1 MKFGSPLRSEPRA
14 MGTLNKE
21 FCFRLRGSYRS
32 LPGGGGMRRGWKG
45 EGHLFKE
52 DPVFGDIL
60 MTPKQR
66 CCASGGKPH
75 FTGVP
80 LPSAARFLG

>member
-14 MGTLNKE
+14 TGTLNKE
-21 FCFRLRGSYRS
+21 FCFRLRGAHRI

-52 DPVFGDIL
+52 DPVFGDTLI
-60 MTPKQR
+60 TPKQR
-66 CCASGGKPH
+66 CCTSGAKLH

-80 LPSAARFLG
+80 LPSAA

>member
-1 MKFGSPLRSEPRA
+1 
-14 MGTLNKE
+14 
-21 FCFRLRGSYRS
+21 
-32 LPGGGGMRRGWKG
+32 MRRGWKG

-80 LPSAARFLG
+80 LPSAARFGVRLGEERMVYLKSPAQDLIVGLSNKEMNENVSE